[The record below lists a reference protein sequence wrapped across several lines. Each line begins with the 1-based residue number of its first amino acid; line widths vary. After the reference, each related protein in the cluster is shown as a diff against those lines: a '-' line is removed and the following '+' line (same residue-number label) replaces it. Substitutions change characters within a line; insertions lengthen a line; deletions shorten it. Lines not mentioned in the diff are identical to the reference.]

1 MSSEVRARNA
11 DGSIKL
17 CLVDGIEIDD
27 HRRCRACT
35 VLAGPGHDLGA
46 TLVRGLCRSCLE
58 ESNGLRVGHARV
70 PNYGGPWMAGEFHGT
85 KNFVWKF

>member
-1 MSSEVRARNA
+1 MSNDLRARNA

-46 TLVRGLCRSCLE
+46 ILSRGLCRSCLE
-58 ESNGLRVGHARV
+58 EAKGLRVGHAREV
-70 PNYGGPWMAGEFHGT
+70 LGGSPWMSGEFHGT
-85 KNFVWKF
+85 KNFVWRL